1 MKSKSHATAAR
12 VITML
17 AVAVTSSG
25 CAMKGDIRLLQ
36 EELRAV
42 SARQDSLMT
51 EIRAQTLQTQDT
63 LRNQGDAMFDLRGD
77 INRQLQMISQ
87 SLTRLEAIA
96 GENQRGLISVRDQLA
111 NTRRLPAGGTPMV
124 SGSDST
130 ARAGGGESLIGGGAG
145 DPNQLWATAQD
156 LAGRGSL
163 RSASTAFEQF
173 IEAHPNDDR
182 VPEAHFQLADI
193 LEQQERPEDA
203 LEAFQ
208 VIQRLYPASPKVPE
222 ALYRIAELQVE
233 LDDVDAAKATLERI
247 MNTYPGSMM
256 AMLARDR
263 LDEIG

>member
-1 MKSKSHATAAR
+1 MKSKSQATTAR
-12 VITML
+12 VFTIL

-25 CAMKGDIRLLQ
+25 CAMKGDIRQLQ
-36 EELRAV
+36 DELRAV

-77 INRQLQMISQ
+77 INRQLQQISQ
-87 SLTRLEAIA
+87 SLVRLEAIA

-111 NTRRLPAGGTPMV
+111 NTRRMPTGGMPTT
-124 SGSDST
+124 STTDSIG
-130 ARAGGGESLIGGGAG
+130 RPGGESLIGGGAG
-145 DPNQLWATAQD
+145 DPNQLWSTAQD

-163 RSASTAFEQF
+163 RSATSAFEEF
-173 IEAHPNDDR
+173 IASHPNDER

-193 LEQQERPEDA
+193 LEQQSRPEDA

-208 VIQRLYPASPKVPE
+208 NIQRLYPTSPKVPE

-233 LDDVDAAKATLERI
+233 LDDVDGAKATLERI